1 VLLIFSGQRTAV
13 PIRLL
18 FTILFFFSAWP
29 CQTNLG
35 QPTQLLANNGAQQ
48 FASLG
53 NFTLQSGAVLHD
65 LRLGY
70 RTLGK
75 LNAARSNAILWP
87 TWLGARSEDLL
98 PFIGPGSVVDT
109 DKYFVILVDSLGN
122 GVSSSPSNSTVQPL
136 IKFPKFTIRDMVE
149 SEHQLATKIFQLS
162 HLHAVMGLSMG
173 GMQAFEWAIVFPEFM
188 DLAIPMNG
196 SPQSTSSDKLLWT
209 SEIDA
214 IELDPAWN
222 NGNPKGPLTRG
233 IALAEEIGEMNATS
247 PAYVTAHTDTTD
259 FESFLAAFRKSAIN
273 DAGGAWDQIRQRE
286 AILALDIPR
295 EFHIAFEQAAK
306 RIHSKMLVIVST
318 QDHVVN
324 PDPAIRFANAIA
336 APIIYLDSPCGHRSL
351 SCISVGPTV
360 AQFLADP
367 SSIHSQTLR
376 EP

>member
-1 VLLIFSGQRTAV
+1 
-13 PIRLL
+13 
-18 FTILFFFSAWP
+18 
-29 CQTNLG
+29 
-35 QPTQLLANNGAQQ
+35 
-48 FASLG
+48 
-53 NFTLQSGAVLHD
+53 
-65 LRLGY
+65 
-70 RTLGK
+70 
-75 LNAARSNAILWP
+75 
-87 TWLGARSEDLL
+87 LL

>member
-1 VLLIFSGQRTAV
+1 MIVERGSVGFDSITLDNGSTLAPV
-13 PIRLL
+13 EV
-18 FTILFFFSAWP
+18 AY
-29 CQTNLG
+29 QT
-35 QPTQLLANNGAQQ
+35 
-48 FASLG
+48 
-53 NFTLQSGAVLHD
+53 
-65 LRLGY
+65 Y
-70 RTLGK
+70 GK
-75 LNAARSNAILWP
+75 LNAAKSNVILWP

-98 PFIGPGSVVDT
+98 PFIGHGSVVDT
-109 DKYFVILVDSLGN
+109 NKYFVILVDSLGN
-122 GVSSSPSNSTVQPL
+122 GVSSSPSNSPSQPL
-136 IKFPKFTIRDMVE
+136 MKFPKFTIRDMVE
-149 SEHQLATKIFQLS
+149 SEHQLVTRIFQLY
-162 HLHAVMGLSMG
+162 HLYAVIGLSMG

-188 DLAIPMNG
+188 DLAISMNG
-196 SPQSTSSDKLLWT
+196 SPQSSSSDKLLWT

-222 NGNPKGPLTRG
+222 NGNPKGSLTRG
-233 IALAEEIGEMNATS
+233 IALAAEIGEMNATS
-247 PAYVTAHTDTTD
+247 PTYVTGHTDTAD
-259 FESFLAAFRKSAIN
+259 FEGFLAALGKRAIN

-286 AILALDIPR
+286 AILTLDIPR
-295 EFHIAFEQAAK
+295 EFHVAPEQAAK
-306 RIHSKMLVIVST
+306 RVRSKMLVIVST

>member
-1 VLLIFSGQRTAV
+1 LSTR
-13 PIRLL
+13 RLV
-18 FTILFFFSAWP
+18 II
-29 CQTNLG
+29 
-35 QPTQLLANNGAQQ
+35 LLASFSSIGQQAAGQTSHSSKTSQQQ
-48 FASLG
+48 FANLG
-53 NFTLQSGAVLHD
+53 EFKLQSGAVLHD

-75 LNAARSNAILWP
+75 LNAGRSNAILWP

-109 DKYFVILVDSLGN
+109 NKYFVILVDSLGN
-122 GVSSSPSNSTVQPL
+122 GISSSPSNSRVQPL

-149 SEHQLATKIFQLS
+149 SEHQLTTKIFQLS

-196 SPQSTSSDKLLWT
+196 SSQSTASDKLLWT

-222 NGNPKGPLTRG
+222 NGNPKGPLMRG
-233 IALAEEIGEMNATS
+233 IALAAEIGEMNATS
-247 PAYVTAHTDTTD
+247 PTYVTGHTDTAD
-259 FESFLAAFRKSAIN
+259 FESFLAALRKSAIN

-295 EFHIAFEQAAK
+295 EFRVSLEQAAK
-306 RIHSKMLVIVST
+306 HVRSKMLVIVST

-324 PDPAIRFANAIA
+324 PDPAIRFAKAIA

-367 SSIHSQTLR
+367 SSVHTKRCESLNALIALIAR
-376 EP
+376 

>member
-1 VLLIFSGQRTAV
+1 MPTRLSLTLLLSSIFLVGQQV
-13 PIRLL
+13 N
-18 FTILFFFSAWP
+18 S
-29 CQTNLG
+29 QTPSS
-35 QPTQLLANNGAQQ
+35 QPKPEQQ
-48 FASLG
+48 FTDLG
-53 NFTLQSGAVLHD
+53 DFKLQSGATIHD

-75 LNAARSNAILWP
+75 LNAGKSNVILWP

-109 DKYFVILVDSLGN
+109 NKYFVILIDSIGN

-173 GMQAFEWAIVFPEFM
+173 GMQAFEWAVVFPEFM

-233 IALAEEIGEMNATS
+233 IAIAAEIGEMNATS
-247 PAYVTAHTDTTD
+247 PTYVTTHTLDFDT
-259 FESFLAAFRKSAIN
+259 FLTSLRKSSTS
-273 DAGGAWDQIRQRE
+273 DAGSAWDQIRQRE
-286 AILALDIPR
+286 AILALDIPS
-295 EFHIAFEQAAK
+295 EFHVPFEQVAK
-306 RIHSKMLVIVST
+306 RVRSKMLVIVST

-324 PDPAIRFANAIA
+324 PDPAIRFANAIV
-336 APIIYLDSPCGHRSL
+336 APVIYLDSPCGHRSL

-360 AQFLADP
+360 AQFLANP
-367 SSIHSQTLR
+367 SSVHTQTLR